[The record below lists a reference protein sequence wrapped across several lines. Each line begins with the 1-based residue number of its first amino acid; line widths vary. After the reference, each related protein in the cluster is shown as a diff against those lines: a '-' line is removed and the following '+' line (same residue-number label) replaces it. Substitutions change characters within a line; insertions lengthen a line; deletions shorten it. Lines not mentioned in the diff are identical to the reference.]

1 MSPMAPS
8 TEPTFT
14 DWLAV
19 HTLLMTYAE
28 RVDSGRFAEAA
39 AMFEH
44 ATYRVERAVAGG
56 SEFETYQGTE
66 QVHEYMCRTR
76 RYDDGTPR
84 TKHVNTNV
92 IIELDG
98 DTATSRC
105 YLTVLQQTPTLPLQ
119 PVAAGRY
126 VDRFERVDGEWR
138 FADRLITGFLVGDVS
153 QHKDR
158 PSP

>member
-1 MSPMAPS
+1 MAPS

-19 HTLLMTYAE
+19 HTLLRPMPSVRQWPVT
-28 RVDSGRFAEAA
+28 GAA

-44 ATYRVERAVAGG
+44 ATYREARGG
-56 SEFETYQGTE
+56 RRLEFETYQGTE

-76 RYDDGTPR
+76 ATTTAPR